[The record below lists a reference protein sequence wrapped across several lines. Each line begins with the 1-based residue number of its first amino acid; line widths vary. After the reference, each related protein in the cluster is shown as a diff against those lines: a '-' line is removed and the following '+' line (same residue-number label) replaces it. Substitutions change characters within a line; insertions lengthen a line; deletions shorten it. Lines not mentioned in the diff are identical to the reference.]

1 MCTYILLHR
10 LREFA
15 DLKSFRLSIKIDRI
29 TNCVNKWKYG
39 HGHVLHTLKSVLYPC
54 SYIYSSMRFIQ
65 IRFICISS
73 FLITTHIRKTRKQN
87 KTKTKLI
94 QKKLN
99 SLRTCV
105 RSNYKFMSL
114 LYCLQLDYLLSLIC
128 SAKFD
133 ENNKLNVDKNRSS
146 KLLENFLS
154 VRVFSLLQ
162 KFSLKKH
169 VFFSISLVFSNTISI
184 RITQAHRPK
193 DLSIKWMR
201 C

>member
-1 MCTYILLHR
+1 MEIWTWTCLAYIKKRSVSMFLYIFFYAVYPTSVHLYFLFSNHNTHSKNTQ
-10 LREFA
+10 A
-15 DLKSFRLSIKIDRI
+15 KQ
-29 TNCVNKWKYG
+29 NQNKTHSKK
-39 HGHVLHTLKSVLYPC
+39 T
-54 SYIYSSMRFIQ
+54 Q
-65 IRFICISS
+65 
-73 FLITTHIRKTRKQN
+73 LITHIR
-87 KTKTKLI
+87 
-94 QKKLN
+94 
-99 SLRTCV
+99 CV

-133 ENNKLNVDKNRSS
+133 ENNKLNVDKNRSL

-169 VFFSISLVFSNTISI
+169 VFFSIFLVFSNTISI